1 MIQIMGRQRG
11 FTLVE
16 LLSVMAIIGV
26 LAGVVSGS
34 VSELGASGRFAQIL
48 SDTKTMEIAA
58 DRFFNA
64 SFPQR
69 YPVKN
74 PDTNGD
80 GVLNGLDFPPLP
92 AGDVSVRV
100 IDFWARLPQDPTRT
114 FSPNFIKQVP
124 DSAAVISYRVDTA
137 TGEVFAATGGA
148 PLIPPS
154 DLRLDVEVADN
165 SAGGISGLT
174 FELTMRKN
182 RAALETL
189 KIQIPPAYVIG
200 GRTLPAG
207 VEVGSLDIYLDVDNP
222 WRSGHVLKVS
232 TPILTT
238 GRAHEWE
245 ISPDYSTAIS
255 QANGDVVDTVKGA
268 ILSGGATRRSGPTL
282 THTLDVLSA
291 AYEVPGELTLEMD
304 RSRGARLPH
313 NESRETW
320 VLTMF
325 AYPDQYA
332 GSRAIITNPT
342 KAGVYRWVG
351 ESHSTIQVEDV
362 FEPAAGNQ
370 VVLIQDFYP
379 PHVTPAA
386 NAPPLVNIASQSGG
400 TFLLGESM
408 FFVGSANDAEDK
420 GLTGDLVWTSNL
432 DGEIGVG
439 RSFST
444 TLTEGNHT
452 ITASVSD
459 SGSRTGFD
467 TVSVVIQA
475 VSREPSL
482 VFLVQPGDTVAGAA
496 FSPAIQVE
504 VRDGTE
510 WRVTDADDT
519 IFLAIQS
526 DPNQRG
532 SVLSGPA
539 PVGGGYLQA
548 VAVGGIATFPNL
560 SIGLPGT
567 GFSLQ
572 AASVGFKPVLSTDF
586 DVAANTAPVVNVTG
600 PTSGVVGAVTPNL
613 VFDARVIDDADDAGS
628 LLAALEW
635 YVDGVFVGVQGP
647 TMNLTASLLGAMN
660 HSAPAVGP
668 HIIEARSLDSGGSAG
683 EGSLEIT
690 LFEGAVVSGCGVLN
704 APGQTYVLV
713 ADLVAAEDSGCIQ
726 IAADNITLD
735 GNGHRLLGLN
745 VTTAGNSADSVG
757 VQLTG
762 VTGVT
767 VKELDVSL
775 FNVGIRV
782 NGGRGNTITG
792 NSLHHNTNSGVYL
805 GGMTTGNI
813 INLNDIDSNSLAG
826 IHLFNSGGGNDIF
839 NNNFMHNRNAG
850 GLSDIF
856 YRPIPVGGN
865 HWSDNTPTCT
875 GSDGFSLC
883 DTAFGFD
890 ALPWP
895 APSGWRK

>member
-1 MIQIMGRQRG
+1 
-11 FTLVE
+11 
-16 LLSVMAIIGV
+16 MAIIGV

-48 SDTKTMEIAA
+48 SDTKTMEIAV

-64 SFPQR
+64 SSPQR

-80 GVLNGLDFPPLP
+80 GVLNSQDFHPLP
-92 AGDVSVRV
+92 AGDVNVRI
-100 IDFWARLPQDPTRT
+100 IDFWARLPQDPSRT
-114 FSPNFIKQVP
+114 FSPDFIKQVP

-137 TGEVFAATGGA
+137 TGEVFPATGGA
-148 PLIPPS
+148 ALIPPS
-154 DLRLDVEVADN
+154 DLRLDVNLEDN
-165 SAGGISGLT
+165 SIGGPSRLR

-182 RAALETL
+182 RAALESV

-200 GRTLPAG
+200 GQSLPAG
-207 VEVGSLDIYLDVDNP
+207 VEVGNLDIFFDVDNP

-232 TPILTT
+232 TPVLTT

-245 ISPDYSTAIS
+245 ISPDYSKAIS

-268 ILSGGATRRSGPTL
+268 ILSGGTTRRSGPTL
-282 THTLDVLSA
+282 THTLDVLPA
-291 AYEVPGELTLEMD
+291 AYEVPGELTLEID

-332 GSRAIITNPT
+332 GSLAIITNPT

-379 PHVTPAA
+379 SPATPTA
-386 NAPPLVNIASQSGG
+386 NASPLVNIDSQSGG
-400 TFLLGESM
+400 TFRLGESM
-408 FFVGSANDAEDK
+408 FFVGSANDAED
-420 GLTGDLVWTSNL
+420 GYLTSDLVWTSNL

-439 RSFST
+439 RSFSIT

-475 VSREPSL
+475 VSREPNL
-482 VFLVQPGDTVAGAA
+482 VFLVQPGDIVAGGT
-496 FSPAIQVE
+496 FSSAIQVE
-504 VRDGTE
+504 VRDGTG

-519 IFLAIQS
+519 IFLAIHS
-526 DPNQRG
+526 DPNQGG

-539 PVGGGYLQA
+539 PVGAGYLQA
-548 VAVGGIATFPNL
+548 VAVGGVATFPSL

-572 AASVGFKPVLSTDF
+572 AASVGFKPVISTDF
-586 DVAANTAPVVNVTG
+586 HVAANNAPVVNVTG
-600 PTSGVVGAVTPNL
+600 PASGAVGAVTPNL
-613 VFDARVIDDADDAGS
+613 VFDARVIDDADDATS

-635 YVDGVFVGVQGP
+635 YVDGVSVGVQGP

-660 HSAPAVGP
+660 HSAPALGP
-668 HIIEARSLDSGGSAG
+668 HIVEARSSDSGGLAG
-683 EGSLEIT
+683 EGSLVIT
-690 LFEGAVVSGCGVLN
+690 LFEGVGVSGCGVLN
-704 APGQTYVLV
+704 IPGQTYILV

-735 GNGHRLLGLN
+735 GDGHRLLGLD
-745 VTTAGNSADSVG
+745 VTTAGNSSASVG
-757 VQLTG
+757 VQLVG
-762 VTGVT
+762 VTGIT

-775 FNVGIRV
+775 FNVGVRV
-782 NGGRGNTITG
+782 NGGSGNTITG
-792 NSLHHNTNSGVYL
+792 NNLHHNTNNGVYL
-805 GGMTTGNI
+805 GGVTTGNI
-813 INLNDIDSNSLAG
+813 VSLNDIDSNSLAG
-826 IHLFNSGGGNDIF
+826 IHAFNSGGSNEIF
-839 NNNFMHNRNAG
+839 NNNFLNNRIAG

-865 HWSDNTPTCT
+865 HWSDNTSTCT
-875 GSDGFSLC
+875 VSDSFGLC
-883 DTAFGFD
+883 GQAFGFD

-895 APSGWRK
+895 ASNGWRK

>member
-1 MIQIMGRQRG
+1 MIQLIGLQRG

-16 LLSVMAIIGV
+16 LLAVMAIIGV

-64 SFPQR
+64 SSPQR

-74 PDTNGD
+74 PDTNRD

-92 AGDVSVRV
+92 AGDVNVRI

-114 FSPNFIKQVP
+114 FSPDFIKQVP

-137 TGEVFAATGGA
+137 TGEVFPATAGA
-148 PLIPPS
+148 PLIPQS
-154 DLRLDVEVADN
+154 DLRLDVRVED
-165 SAGGISGLT
+165 SSIGGISGLT
-174 FELTMRKN
+174 FELSMSKN

-189 KIQIPPAYVIG
+189 KIQIPPGYVIG
-200 GRTLPAG
+200 GRSLPAG
-207 VEVGSLDIYLDVDNP
+207 VEVGNLDIYFDVDNP

-268 ILSGGATRRSGPTL
+268 ILSGVATRQAGPIL
-282 THTLDVLSA
+282 THTLEVLA
-291 AYEVPGELTLEMD
+291 AEYEFPGELTLEMD
-304 RSRGARLPH
+304 RSRGAQLPH

-332 GSRAIITNPT
+332 GSLAIITNPT

-362 FEPAAGNQ
+362 FEPASGNQ
-370 VVLIQDFYP
+370 VVLIQGFYSP
-379 PHVTPAA
+379 PAIPTA
-386 NAPPLVNIASQSGG
+386 NASPLVNITSQSGG

-408 FFVGSANDAEDK
+408 FFVGSANDAEDG
-420 GLTGDLVWTSNL
+420 GLTGDLVWTSDL
-432 DGEIGVG
+432 DGGIGVG
-439 RSFST
+439 RSFSTT

-452 ITASVSD
+452 ITASASD

-482 VFLVQPGDTVAGAA
+482 VFLVQPGDTVSAGT

-504 VRDGTE
+504 VRDATG

-526 DPNQRG
+526 DPNQGG
-532 SVLSGPA
+532 SVLSGGEPA
-539 PVGGGYLQA
+539 GGGYLQA

-572 AASVGFKPVLSTDF
+572 AASVGFEPVLSTDF

-600 PTSGVVGAVTPNL
+600 PTSGAVGAVTPNL
-613 VFDARVIDDADDAGS
+613 VFDARVIDDADDAAS

-635 YVDGVFVGVQGP
+635 YVDGVSVGVQGP

-668 HIIEARSLDSGGSAG
+668 HTVEALSLDSGGLAG
-683 EGSLEIT
+683 EGSLVVT
-690 LFEGAVVSGCGVLN
+690 LIEGAGVSACGVLN
-704 APGQTYVLV
+704 IPGQTYILV

-735 GNGHRLLGLN
+735 GDGHRLLGLN
-745 VTTAGNSADSVG
+745 VTTAGNSATSVG

-775 FNVGIRV
+775 FNVGVRV

-792 NSLHHNTNSGVYL
+792 NRLHHNTNSGVYL
-805 GGMTTGNI
+805 GGVTTGNI
-813 INLNDIDSNSLAG
+813 ISLNDIESNSLAG
-826 IHLFNSGGGNDIF
+826 IHLFNSGGSNEIF
-839 NNNFMHNRNAG
+839 NNNFLNNRNAG
-850 GLSDIF
+850 GL
-856 YRPIPVGGN
+856 
-865 HWSDNTPTCT
+865 
-875 GSDGFSLC
+875 
-883 DTAFGFD
+883 
-890 ALPWP
+890 
-895 APSGWRK
+895 